1 MKHNYRRSD
10 VFIYTKIC
18 ASLPFIDVDLNL
30 TLKQKSILINGSK
43 YIIPCQ
49 SRFSQKSIDE
59 LVKTEFERVSKTVKK
74 CLNDNRMSITDER
87 AKRAFPELERIIHDL
102 YSKPLSGKLR
112 RRACREYKRVKRL
125 QQLLRS
131 RPDIIIC
138 RIDKNPA
145 FYIGN
150 VATIAAKAQ
159 EYMDKTGAYQEIT
172 DGHCPLANNLRAVQ
186 TLLDYL
192 VKQKAITKS
201 QSDKLLP
208 SLDKLEL
215 AHFHGLPKVHKVKTF
230 FSCCTLYSLPLLF
243 IAGYVITTYSCWYT
257 CTNDITFEIIK

>member
-1 MKHNYRRSD
+1 
-10 VFIYTKIC
+10 
-18 ASLPFIDVDLNL
+18 
-30 TLKQKSILINGSK
+30 
-43 YIIPCQ
+43 
-49 SRFSQKSIDE
+49 
-59 LVKTEFERVSKTVKK
+59 
-74 CLNDNRMSITDER
+74 MSITDER
-87 AKRAFPELERIIHDL
+87 AKQAFPELERIIHDL

-145 FYIGN
+145 FYIGSA
-150 VATIAAKAQ
+150 ATIAAKAQ

-201 QSDKLLP
+201 QSNELLP

-215 AHFHGLPKVHKVKTF
+215 PHFYGLPKVHKVKNFLFLLYFIFIF
-230 FSCCTLYSLPLLF
+230 FAFHSRTCHYDLFLLVYMHQLHYF
-243 IAGYVITTYSCWYT
+243 RNC
-257 CTNDITFEIIK
+257 